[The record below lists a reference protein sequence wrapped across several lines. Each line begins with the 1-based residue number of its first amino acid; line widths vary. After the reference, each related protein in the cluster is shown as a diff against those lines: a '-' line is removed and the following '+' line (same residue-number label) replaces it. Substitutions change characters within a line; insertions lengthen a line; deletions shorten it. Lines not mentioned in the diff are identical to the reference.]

1 MGCKVK
7 VIEITNGNAATVQTA
22 IQAAIDSLTI
32 LTATV
37 PVITVNG
44 GGRALVIISY
54 RET

>member
-22 IQAAIDSLTI
+22 IQAAIDTLTI
-32 LTATV
+32 LAGTV
-37 PVITVNG
+37 PSIAVSG
-44 GGRALVIISY
+44 GGRALVMIVY